1 MKIRILGWNCENIRQ
16 FRNLEFHLEDEA
28 GLPHIYLVM
37 MRNGTGKT
45 TTMNLIRTVLS
56 GSDMTEQEVRS
67 YRPTEYDCEEGKFT
81 LIMQYDDKR
90 YFYVLKLDYLDG
102 KFQYFT
108 SRTGECGGLESGRM
122 VPRELKVFDNRDFIC
137 RFVFDGEQ
145 AQLTLDS
152 GTEEAEKA
160 ITYLYRVNELDNLI
174 GDINKLIDEKQKET
188 NDKGKSTISIRQL
201 RTRRDNKSSNHESL
215 LKRKEILQKEKKR
228 LQAQKS
234 ELERQQAELIAE
246 NENLQ
251 SEKDKLE
258 HDKDEINNAMK
269 TCFTKIH
276 AQIVLPFH
284 IHDKFESRLK
294 TLFNN
299 MQSLKLPK
307 TTAKEFFLDLS
318 EKPKCICGHD
328 IGEEEKENILKN
340 ADRYLGAEELS
351 VIYSVKNKLRTFETS
366 NELYDELEKL
376 QNLKEDLIWMN
387 GQIEDL
393 NTKLEP
399 EKQEVAQQILMDLEK
414 VNSELND
421 VQQELSVLLSPAS
434 GVYAREENN
443 LELAQKAMAA
453 AQKAYDEATNTY
465 QYAQRSR
472 RMIRYIQ
479 QIKTL
484 TLEKLKKN
492 ILEDVNIR
500 LAQLIKN
507 DKVSIDRIDKSL
519 ILHKK
524 EKVSE
529 AQTLAVAYAY
539 IGSLFEHS
547 VHDFPFL
554 IDSPAAKMDRDIRR
568 TAAEVLPE
576 LFDQL
581 IILVT
586 SGELD
591 KFADRF
597 YNRNDV
603 KYVTIENDEVRGTT
617 CNFDKGFFASYQ
629 EDEVA
634 NYGI

>member
-1 MKIRILGWNCENIRQ
+1 MKIRILGWTCENIRQ
-16 FRNLEFHLEDEA
+16 FRNLEFNLEDE
-28 GLPHIYLVM
+28 GGVPHIYLVM

-45 TTMNLIRTVLS
+45 TTTNLIRTVLS
-56 GSDMTEQEVRS
+56 GTEMSESELLS
-67 YRPTEYDCEEGKFT
+67 YRPTEYDCDEGKFT
-81 LIMQYDDKR
+81 LTMQYDDKR
-90 YFYVLKLDYLDG
+90 YFYILKLDYLNARY
-102 KFQYFT
+102 QYFT
-108 SRTGECGGLESGRM
+108 SRTGESGGLESGRII
-122 VPRELKVFDNRDFIC
+122 PRNLKVFDNREFIC

-174 GDINKLIDEKQKET
+174 GDINKLIDEKQKES
-188 NDKGKSTISIRQL
+188 NDKGRSTTSIRQL
-201 RTRRDNKSSNHESL
+201 RTRRDNKSNTYDGL
-215 LKRKEILQKEKKR
+215 LKRKNDLQKQER
-228 LQAQKS
+228 GLQESQS
-234 ELERQQAELIAE
+234 ELQRRLDELIAE
-246 NENLQ
+246 NKTLQ
-251 SEKDKLE
+251 SDKDKLE
-258 HDKDEINNAMK
+258 RRKDEINGGMK
-269 TCFTKIH
+269 SCFTKIH
-276 AQIVLPFH
+276 TQAVLPFH
-284 IHDKFESRLK
+284 IHNEFENRLK

-299 MQSLKLPK
+299 MQILKLPK
-307 TTAKEFFLDLS
+307 TTAKEFFVDLS

-328 IGEEEKENILKN
+328 IGEKEKKHILDN

-351 VIYSVKNKLRTFETS
+351 VINAVKHKLRTFETS
-366 NELYDELEKL
+366 NELHDELEKL
-376 QNLKEDLIWMN
+376 QELKENLVWVN

-399 EKQEVAQQILMDLEK
+399 DKQEVARQISEDLES
-414 VNSELND
+414 VNEDLIH
-421 VQQELSVLLSPAS
+421 VQQELSILLGPDS
-434 GVYAREENN
+434 GIHANEDNN
-443 LELAQKAMAA
+443 LEAAKRALEKAQRT
-453 AQKAYDEATNTY
+453 YDEATNTY
-465 QYAQRSR
+465 QFAQRSR
-472 RMIRYIQ
+472 RIIRYIQ
-479 QIKTL
+479 EIKKL
-484 TLEKLKKN
+484 TLDKLKEN
-492 ILEDVNIR
+492 IVADVNVR
-500 LAQLIKN
+500 LTQLIKN
-507 DKVSIDRIDKSL
+507 DKVSIEKIDKSL

-597 YNRNDV
+597 YMRSDV
-603 KYVTIENDEVRGTT
+603 KYVTIENDEIRGTV
-617 CNFDKGFFASYQ
+617 CNYDKEFFASYQ
-629 EDEVA
+629 EDEVTV
-634 NYGI
+634 